1 MRPISLLAA
10 ALLLGGGSAMAAQDA
25 GHPAS
30 HAAPAAG
37 TGIVREK
44 ALKGAK
50 VFFVEPKDGATV
62 GREVKLKF
70 GVEGIEIKPAGDTTP
85 NTGHHHL
92 LIDAKELPP
101 LDMPIPADATHKHYG
116 KGQTEDTIT
125 LEPGTHTL
133 QLDFGDTRHVQFDPP
148 IVSEKITIH
157 VK

>member
-1 MRPISLLAA
+1 MRPISLI
-10 ALLLGGGSAMAAQDA
+10 ALGLLFGSGLVAAAQDA
-25 GHPAS
+25 APS
-30 HAAPAAG
+30 AAQAAG
-37 TGIVREK
+37 IAREK
-44 ALKGAK
+44 APAGAK
-50 VFFVEPKDGATV
+50 VFFVEPKNGATV
-62 GREVKLKF
+62 GREVKVKF
-70 GVEGIEIKPAGDTTP
+70 GVKGIEIKPAGDLTA

-101 LDMPIPADATHKHYG
+101 LGVPIPNDATHKHYG

-133 QLDFGDTRHVQFDPP
+133 RLDFGDTKHVQFDPP